1 MKIAFCGDSFCR
13 DITADFATW
22 QDNQILFSYENEI
35 GEILL
40 FPSWPYLV
48 AKEYNGNIITKGLAG
63 TALLHSYESLLEVID
78 EADYII
84 FCITNPYRLPNK
96 YGTSIIAS
104 RYRTWPTKLFS
115 PAQIKRLNYVINYYY
130 TDIISFKWHEVAQK
144 GLLMQIDELML
155 QKKKKCIWFASF
167 DNSMQGYVP
176 KNGPIGNT
184 DLHKISMTEL
194 TNAGMTPNEI
204 AIFSGMARYLDPQL
218 MSRDRQTRV
227 NHMNEENNNNMANL
241 IIDIINNDNFT
252 PKEIKMEKYFE
263 ILK

>member
-1 MKIAFCGDSFCR
+1 MKIAFSGDSFCR
-13 DITADFATW
+13 DITAAGEVPNTGH
-22 QDNQILFSYENEI
+22 ILA
-35 GEILL
+35 

-48 AKEYNGNIITKGLAG
+48 AEEYQGTIIANGLPG
-63 TALLHSYESLLEVID
+63 TALFHSYEKLLEYID
-78 EADYII
+78 DADYII
-84 FCITNPYRLPNK
+84 FCITDPYRLANK
-96 YGTSIIAS
+96 YGLSIIANKN
-104 RYRTWPTKLFS
+104 RRWTPGTFS
-115 PAQIKRLNYVINYYY
+115 PSKVKRLNHVINQYY

-184 DLHKISMTEL
+184 ELHKISMTEL
-194 TNAGMTPNEI
+194 TNSSMTPDEI
-204 AIFSGMARYLDPQL
+204 NNFFGISIDAVKSHNDSVYSI
-218 MSRDRQTRV
+218 DRRTRV

-252 PKEIKMEKYFE
+252 PKEINMEKYFE